1 MDLLS
6 EIRKLK
12 SKWQDPILDSAGVEN
27 PIPYHDR
34 AYQEVM
40 DAIECYCRHHR
51 VSRAEFLEDLRRK
64 HEDLVER
71 FLTLSDAVDC
81 DVFGKWCE
89 GTLTEEELQKF
100 YQNVEEWRT
109 TAMTMLKQN
118 EG

>member
-1 MDLLS
+1 VDLLS

-12 SKWQDPILDSAGVEN
+12 SQWQDPILDSAGVEN
-27 PIPYHDR
+27 PIPYQDR
-34 AYQEVM
+34 AYREVM
-40 DAIECYCRHHR
+40 EAMECYFRDHR

-64 HEDLVER
+64 NKGLVER
-71 FLTLSDAVDC
+71 FHTLWDAVNSDIY
-81 DVFGKWCE
+81 DKWCE

>member
-12 SKWQDPILDSAGVEN
+12 AQPQGPILDSAGVEN
-27 PIPYHDR
+27 PIPFHDR

-51 VSRAEFLEDLRRK
+51 VSRAEFMEDLRRK

-89 GTLTEEELQKF
+89 GSLTEEELQKF